1 VTGTSTFGG
10 GIAALN
16 DADSLTAWTNAQI
29 GDTLIFKFPSNLPRE
44 LNGTPFYGVDIANG
58 RLHPESGFK
67 EFGRIKTIR
76 LCHNN
81 QPLCTIRL
89 ADTRRWQHVTFP
101 DVYLNVGDTL
111 AIEVLD
117 TYPGKKEQTRGHHRN
132 RASRRA
138 LKIPVYSKCRKEWQ
152 EPVAT
157 VTNLRVNY
165 RIDQGESDTS
175 FLNVTR
181 NRCSTDL
188 REVRIDAS

>member
-1 VTGTSTFGG
+1 VESPLSTTP
-10 GIAALN
+10 I
-16 DADSLTAWTNAQI
+16 SLTAWTNAQI

-111 AIEVLD
+111 AIDVLD

-138 LKIPVYSKCRKEWQ
+138 LKIPVYSKMPKGM
-152 EPVAT
+152 AGT
-157 VTNLRVNY
+157 GSNG
-165 RIDQGESDTS
+165 DQ
-175 FLNVTR
+175 F
-181 NRCSTDL
+181 
-188 REVRIDAS
+188 ASQLSY